1 MTSCTGHVHLQ
12 QRSFSAIAVHVRH
25 SGLIVTFTGTSAPLQ
40 RTNSDQENKEN
51 NKAATGRKVSGG
63 EAPLR

>member
-1 MTSCTGHVHLQ
+1 M
-12 QRSFSAIAVHVRH
+12 RVRH

-51 NKAATGRKVSGG
+51 NKAAAGRKVSGG